1 MRQFHTN
8 LGRHVYKCLH
18 QAACLSV
25 SYQPGAA
32 CVQMLTS
39 GSLFISFIPT
49 WGGMCTNAYIRQ
61 LVYQFHTN
69 LGRHVYKCLHQ
80 AACLSVSYQ
89 PGRHVQ
95 MLHQAACLS
104 VSYQPGAACVQC
116 LHQAACLSVS
126 YQPGAACVQML
137 TSGSLFIS
145 FIPTWGGMCTNAYI
159 RQLVYQFHTNLGR
172 HVYKC
177 LHQAACLSV
186 SYQLGAACVQML
198 TSGSLFISFIPTWG
212 GMCTN
217 AYIRQLVYQFHTNLG
232 RHVYKCLHQ
241 AACLS
246 VSYQPGAACVQMLTS
261 GSLFISFIPT
271 WGGMCTN
278 AYIRQ
283 LVYQFHTNLGRH
295 VYKCSRSMLN
305 DPKVVPA
312 SCPMLVDVTAL
323 DQLAFESTV

>member
-1 MRQFHTN
+1 
-8 LGRHVYKCLH
+8 
-18 QAACLSV
+18 
-25 SYQPGAA
+25 
-32 CVQMLTS
+32 
-39 GSLFISFIPT
+39 
-49 WGGMCTNAYIRQ
+49 
-61 LVYQFHTN
+61 
-69 LGRHVYKCLHQ
+69 
-80 AACLSVSYQ
+80 
-89 PGRHVQ
+89 
-95 MLHQAACLS
+95 
-104 VSYQPGAACVQC
+104 
-116 LHQAACLSVS
+116 
-126 YQPGAACVQML
+126 
-137 TSGSLFIS
+137 
-145 FIPTWGGMCTNAYI
+145 
-159 RQLVYQFHTNLGR
+159 
-172 HVYKC
+172 
-177 LHQAACLSV
+177 
-186 SYQLGAACVQML
+186 ML

-312 SCPMLVDVTAL
+312 SCPILVDVTAL
-323 DQLAFESTV
+323 DQLAFESTVWRQGRVNNPSSLKASLHDYEIQLVMNSYIFLLDSTYSFEFVFRGAAMLYQTKSRCCQCERPISAPDHGIPQEANGFSLFQENIVHHYRGTLLFLSVPKAKTY